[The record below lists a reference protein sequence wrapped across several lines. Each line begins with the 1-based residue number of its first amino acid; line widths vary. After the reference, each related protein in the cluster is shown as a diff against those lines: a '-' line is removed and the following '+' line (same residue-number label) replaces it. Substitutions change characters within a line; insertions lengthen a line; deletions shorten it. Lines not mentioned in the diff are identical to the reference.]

1 MSLSPTVTSWPE
13 PHSPEESDKLQTPEQ
28 DTQQASS
35 GDVPST
41 HREDTRPGLGTL
53 RRAFSRAS
61 QRALGQAPG
70 EDTGLLR
77 RSSHFLRS
85 LRRPRPRDGGPAAAP
100 GGDRGPEGPSG
111 VTDGGSRPS
120 TTGVGPEEPGQEE
133 EGKSVADLIT
143 ERQLLAAFEQLRQLE
158 TRLLEQKA
166 SGTFEQDPTGFARR
180 AMDVC
185 LLYDG
190 LAAEIRAIVRE
201 TLGPGG
207 VDAAALAELARVVRA
222 EEEAHPVP
230 PADGDFLLT
239 PRRWRRHWE
248 DAVTRS
254 AQERVRQAGAG
265 DAAGAAEGASG
276 LARLLAELGGSVR
289 RDLRQ
294 VRLQVQP
301 AYSAAGLP
309 AWEAYLRAFHG
320 AVAQRLQELA
330 RDARGCEQ
338 LYVLLDWT
346 ANVYGSPDFLG
357 APDLTLSTEPLPPLL
372 APSVWARLESD
383 YTSFLETKITS
394 CFEGI
399 LQLEQSRWGATEA
412 PDVLQG
418 LYHTPLSID
427 IHMLVA
433 EHVKAAGAIS
443 AELEATTLRICA
455 RALGLFLPRFEKA
468 FLQSE
473 AVSEP
478 HLGASIN
485 ACEELRKADAG
496 SGCPPPGPPVYPT
509 LWMHQLQQCPHVLG
523 QVEAQKR
530 SATGPP
536 SCTVQYVLDLGP
548 EPHLSESKHDHDEDH
563 LSNTLS
569 TLIDA
574 RLVRPLQPQETL
586 SAPWTSLLARFPG
599 TFEELEKPLVAAIC
613 AFQKRLLQG
622 LQYDVQPLFR
632 VLCTKAWLTHD
643 VLQPLMDKVVAFAH
657 HLEHVAPPRAQE
669 TLQEAHRYVV
679 REYLAQVLRPRER
692 FRGVDR
698 VTSSQK
704 MGLDAQAIG
713 NTFQGLDSRQD
724 FRAWVSVYPPA
735 QRPEDHS
742 ESAAAPGSEATWLG
756 QAIPCVADILG
767 ETYKDDIGRHLE
779 TLIGS
784 YPDIRR
790 DHVLAILALRR
801 LGRRRNQRLLQ
812 HAQSLLRAAA
822 KAEGS
827 EAAGGHV
834 LFEEIQVPT
843 SVDLLITCI

>member
-1 MSLSPTVTSWPE
+1 MGGCPPPPTPGLLRLLFIPSFPAAKMSLSPTVTSWPE

-28 DTQQASS
+28 DTEQASS

-41 HREDTRPGLGTL
+41 HREDSRPGLGTL
-53 RRAFSRAS
+53 RRAFSRARR
-61 QRALGQAPG
+61 RALGQAPG

-85 LRRPRPRDGGPAAAP
+85 LRRPRDDGLAAAP
-100 GGDRGPEGPSG
+100 GGGRSPEGPSG

-120 TTGVGPEEPGQEE
+120 TTGVGPEEPGQE

-158 TRLLEQKA
+158 TRLLAQKA
-166 SGTFEQDPTGFARR
+166 SGTFGQDPTGFARR

-190 LAAEIRAIVRE
+190 LEAEIRAIVRE

-265 DAAGAAEGASG
+265 DAAGADEGASG

-289 RDLRQ
+289 RDLRK

-301 AYSAAGLP
+301 VYSAAGFP

-394 CFEGI
+394 CFDGI
-399 LQLEQSRWGATEA
+399 LQLEQSRWVAAEA

-485 ACEELRKADAG
+485 ACEELR
-496 SGCPPPGPPVYPT
+496 
-509 LWMHQLQQCPHVLG
+509 
-523 QVEAQKR
+523 
-530 SATGPP
+530 
-536 SCTVQYVLDLGP
+536 
-548 EPHLSESKHDHDEDH
+548 
-563 LSNTLS
+563 
-569 TLIDA
+569 
-574 RLVRPLQPQETL
+574 
-586 SAPWTSLLARFPG
+586 TSLLARFPG
-599 TFEELEKPLVAAIC
+599 TFEELEKPLVAAVC
-613 AFQKRLLQG
+613 VFQKRLLQG

-657 HLEHVAPPRAQE
+657 HLEHVAPLRAQE

-698 VTSSQK
+698 VTGSQK

-713 NTFQGLDSRQD
+713 NTFQGL
-724 FRAWVSVYPPA
+724 
-735 QRPEDHS
+735 
-742 ESAAAPGSEATWLG
+742 GSEATWLG

-801 LGRRRNQRLLQ
+801 LGRRRNQRLLR

-827 EAAGGHV
+827 GAAGGHV

>member
-13 PHSPEESDKLQTPEQ
+13 PHGPEESDKLQTPEQ

-41 HREDTRPGLGTL
+41 HREDTWPGLGTL
-53 RRAFSRAS
+53 RRAFSKAS
-61 QRALGQAPG
+61 RRALGQAPG

-85 LRRPRPRDGGPAAAP
+85 LRRPRDDGPAAAP
-100 GGDRGPEGPSG
+100 GGARGPEGPSG

-133 EGKSVADLIT
+133 GKSVADLIT

-158 TRLLEQKA
+158 TRLLAQKA

-394 CFEGI
+394 CFDSI
-399 LQLEQSRWGATEA
+399 LQLEQSRWVAAEA

-468 FLQSE
+468 LLQSE

-485 ACEELRKADAG
+485 ACEELR
-496 SGCPPPGPPVYPT
+496 
-509 LWMHQLQQCPHVLG
+509 
-523 QVEAQKR
+523 
-530 SATGPP
+530 
-536 SCTVQYVLDLGP
+536 
-548 EPHLSESKHDHDEDH
+548 
-563 LSNTLS
+563 
-569 TLIDA
+569 
-574 RLVRPLQPQETL
+574 
-586 SAPWTSLLARFPG
+586 TSLLARFPG
-599 TFEELEKPLVAAIC
+599 TFEELEKPLVAAVC
-613 AFQKRLLQG
+613 VFQKRLLQG

-657 HLEHVAPPRAQE
+657 HLEHVAPLRAQ
-669 TLQEAHRYVV
+669 
-679 REYLAQVLRPRER
+679 
-692 FRGVDR
+692 
-698 VTSSQK
+698 
-704 MGLDAQAIG
+704 
-713 NTFQGLDSRQD
+713 
-724 FRAWVSVYPPA
+724 
-735 QRPEDHS
+735 
-742 ESAAAPGSEATWLG
+742 GSEATWLG

-812 HAQSLLRAAA
+812 HAQSLRRAAA

-827 EAAGGHV
+827 GAAGGRV

-843 SVDLLITCI
+843 SVDVLITCIKCSGSRRGWASGGGPH

>member
-41 HREDTRPGLGTL
+41 HREDTQPGLGTL
-53 RRAFSRAS
+53 RRAFSRARW
-61 QRALGQAPG
+61 RALGQAPG
-70 EDTGLLR
+70 EDAGLLR

-85 LRRPRPRDGGPAAAP
+85 LRRPRDDGRAAAP
-100 GGDRGPEGPSG
+100 GRARSPEGPSG
-111 VTDGGSRPS
+111 VTDGGRRPS
-120 TTGVGPEEPGQEE
+120 TTGVGPEEPGQE

-158 TRLLEQKA
+158 TRLLAQKA
-166 SGTFEQDPTGFARR
+166 AGTFEQDPTGFARR

-222 EEEAHPVP
+222 EEEAHPVT

-254 AQERVRQAGAG
+254 AQERVRQAGAE

-394 CFEGI
+394 CFDSI
-399 LQLEQSRWGATEA
+399 LQLEQSRWVAAEA

-485 ACEELRKADAG
+485 ACEELR
-496 SGCPPPGPPVYPT
+496 
-509 LWMHQLQQCPHVLG
+509 
-523 QVEAQKR
+523 
-530 SATGPP
+530 
-536 SCTVQYVLDLGP
+536 
-548 EPHLSESKHDHDEDH
+548 
-563 LSNTLS
+563 
-569 TLIDA
+569 
-574 RLVRPLQPQETL
+574 
-586 SAPWTSLLARFPG
+586 TSLLARFPG
-599 TFEELEKPLVAAIC
+599 TFEELEKPLVAAVC
-613 AFQKRLLQG
+613 VFQKRLLQG

-657 HLEHVAPPRAQE
+657 HLEHVAPLRAQE

-698 VTSSQK
+698 VTGSQK

-713 NTFQGLDSRQD
+713 NTFQGL
-724 FRAWVSVYPPA
+724 
-735 QRPEDHS
+735 
-742 ESAAAPGSEATWLG
+742 GSEATWLG

-790 DHVLAILALRR
+790 DHVMAILALRR

-827 EAAGGHV
+827 GAAGGRV

-843 SVDLLITCI
+843 SVDLLITCIKCSGSRRGRASADPP

>member
-1 MSLSPTVTSWPE
+1 MVSGKFSRRKYLSVYISVPAAVWHGE
-13 PHSPEESDKLQTPEQ
+13 
-28 DTQQASS
+28 SS
-35 GDVPST
+35 G
-41 HREDTRPGLGTL
+41 
-53 RRAFSRAS
+53 
-61 QRALGQAPG
+61 
-70 EDTGLLR
+70 
-77 RSSHFLRS
+77 
-85 LRRPRPRDGGPAAAP
+85 
-100 GGDRGPEGPSG
+100 PESCP
-111 VTDGGSRPS
+111 
-120 TTGVGPEEPGQEE
+120 
-133 EGKSVADLIT
+133 
-143 ERQLLAAFEQLRQLE
+143 
-158 TRLLEQKA
+158 
-166 SGTFEQDPTGFARR
+166 
-180 AMDVC
+180 
-185 LLYDG
+185 
-190 LAAEIRAIVRE
+190 
-201 TLGPGG
+201 
-207 VDAAALAELARVVRA
+207 
-222 EEEAHPVP
+222 
-230 PADGDFLLT
+230 
-239 PRRWRRHWE
+239 
-248 DAVTRS
+248 
-254 AQERVRQAGAG
+254 
-265 DAAGAAEGASG
+265 

-394 CFEGI
+394 CFDSI
-399 LQLEQSRWGATEA
+399 LQLEQSRWVAAEA

-443 AELEATTLRICA
+443 AELEATTLRICV

-485 ACEELRKADAG
+485 ACEELR
-496 SGCPPPGPPVYPT
+496 
-509 LWMHQLQQCPHVLG
+509 
-523 QVEAQKR
+523 
-530 SATGPP
+530 
-536 SCTVQYVLDLGP
+536 
-548 EPHLSESKHDHDEDH
+548 
-563 LSNTLS
+563 
-569 TLIDA
+569 
-574 RLVRPLQPQETL
+574 
-586 SAPWTSLLARFPG
+586 TSLLARFPG
-599 TFEELEKPLVAAIC
+599 TFEELEKPLVAAVC
-613 AFQKRLLQG
+613 VFQKRLLQG

-657 HLEHVAPPRAQE
+657 HLEHVAPLRAQE

-698 VTSSQK
+698 VTGSQK

-713 NTFQGLDSRQD
+713 NTFQGL
-724 FRAWVSVYPPA
+724 
-735 QRPEDHS
+735 
-742 ESAAAPGSEATWLG
+742 GSEATWLG

-784 YPDIRR
+784 YPDIRSHEALR
-790 DHVLAILALRR
+790 RAWSISLAILLSGPREGRLRPE
-801 LGRRRNQRLLQ
+801 GWSHVSENTDVSDAAPQGPGG
-812 HAQSLLRAAA
+812 LRAQAPIIMPAFSKTQKLAA
-822 KAEGS
+822 SGALSDEGEFS
-827 EAAGGHV
+827 A
-834 LFEEIQVPT
+834 PRP
-843 SVDLLITCI
+843 